1 MSKLV
6 KGYKVKSILN
16 KFFIFK
22 KFIFKKIPIIKS
34 KNKYKNIYKLGN
46 KIYNEQ
52 IFLNSQENNLKFI
65 NSNYKNRLDLMIAA
79 EVNRADF
86 KFNSDEFFSLMQA

>member
-34 KNKYKNIYKLGN
+34 INKYKNIYKLGS

-52 IFLNSQENNLKFI
+52 IFLNSQEKNLNEENSKYKFYNVI
-65 NSNYKNRLDLMIAA
+65 FMIF
-79 EVNRADF
+79 F
-86 KFNSDEFFSLMQA
+86 KIFTKII